1 MLPKLQ
7 RLPYPFQFPSWITF
21 RWVERSYQLWIVP
34 SISSFNKSAK
44 YGSCPLSPC
53 CIIVYRHD
61 LISFP
66 FSLFC
71 TNIRSIPLA
80 QVAVHLFSNFAYL
93 TKSFFRSR
101 LLFVPHAFAFLLTP
115 LMEQSLPHD
124 IAHLIPERSAS
135 HRSFTARDEPRARV
149 RSLLILRNE
158 HYPLCTL
165 YSTPERK
172 GSRHSTEGS
181 ITTSSGIGRTLTP
194 TEQHLRPAMAINRFD
209 GPPGGQIEDDSA
221 YAVRR
226 HLSQPDMAGDPSSRA
241 EGNTA
246 QPLSV
251 LNQRHA
257 GTAVSQEQGGSA
269 DLPPMPQRSPF
280 NRTPGRYKP
289 HYDVRTLPPATHL
302 TETPSRPG
310 VQHVP
315 GSYLSD
321 FGSKSQL
328 ESSSYLA
335 TDMLE
340 DDRPQ
345 IQPHGSHTVLPS
357 SAVESLNHAQEQKGP
372 LPARL
377 PVRSVRSNT
386 SLQQKTSQASLRPT
400 FPSKTQPRIL
410 AALPYTSQIAQPVT
424 TPASDY
430 NYPQEATRPAGI
442 QPMPETQVEIS
453 SKQSLEKIPQLSQ
466 DLMPVTETQ
475 LSALLAQLPPFRQQ
489 TLEVLS
495 YPPLVSNIP
504 NDHQHYLE
512 PQLRREHSREV
523 SSHDEREDQ
532 AFKDRLDLP
541 AKTTE
546 QSNRVPEERRNIGA
560 VKVRSPSAPGTP
572 VSSASYKAASL
583 NRALTALSE
592 ISSKSNGSRHRVP
605 RPRPSSR
612 YERLDDDIDEL
623 NVLGRS
629 QEGETRSSWVRNFL
643 GRSSTP
649 EAPNLTARPSQ
660 QHSRAANPTGNLRSA
675 TMPASPRS
683 IAASD
688 EIALHDQ
695 SVHDAMRNLVIAR
708 QQQRNEES
716 FSKVILDLENL
727 LKEALVIAHQ
737 AADSNKIPDVRGQD
751 RNPQANHLVGADSS
765 SEELSEASSMR
776 PAGHDEEDHYTSAPR
791 IITHPAYEHVT
802 VLEPKSEERY
812 HGQFRKA
819 RDATPYPAASRNPS
833 VVPPVDQDGPSGEPE
848 QPKLTNDNGLL
859 QPFASRDWALAK
871 RQPTMRNA
879 DFDNVPLLP
888 RQPTMAQAPLKEQ
901 TTFLAR
907 KQKPSSNALSEQAV
921 HQYIDTHQKP
931 PAQPRASSFRLRPR
945 QRLQESP
952 EALEMEKL
960 GGSRGGSEEHDQ
972 SNSDDSDA
980 KHYKSRPKGSTDPR
994 IRQDFAL
1001 PPLPD
1006 RHYELEHRGTTKQDS
1021 IRKGRR
1027 SHISIKEPQGF
1038 SLSRSHKRAP
1048 IARDWSDSRKRW
1060 TATIACLSTA
1070 LIGIIIGIYA
1080 GEVPAIQ
1087 YAIVD
1092 EHHYTILGNVV
1103 FFIGLAITT
1112 VVFFPLPL
1120 LHGRKP
1126 YTLAALAI
1134 LLPLQFPQ
1142 ALAVNAQRTPSV
1154 ATYRV
1159 GLLLSRSIAGLV
1171 AGLANI
1177 NFLSTLLDLFGAS
1190 LQSSNPH
1197 EEEVDLN
1204 DVRRHG
1210 GGMGMWLGIW
1220 TWCFIGSIG
1229 IGFLIGA
1236 AIISRLDVSW
1246 GFWITIILT
1255 AAVLVLN
1262 VLAPETR
1269 RSAYRRSMAEVQ
1281 NGDEVSRRIARGE
1294 IKMHLDATG
1303 PIYWWEEV
1311 TAGLRLCMRM
1321 LKQPGFAILSL
1332 YLGWIYGQIVIVI
1345 VVS

>member
-1 MLPKLQ
+1 
-7 RLPYPFQFPSWITF
+7 
-21 RWVERSYQLWIVP
+21 
-34 SISSFNKSAK
+34 
-44 YGSCPLSPC
+44 
-53 CIIVYRHD
+53 
-61 LISFP
+61 
-66 FSLFC
+66 
-71 TNIRSIPLA
+71 
-80 QVAVHLFSNFAYL
+80 
-93 TKSFFRSR
+93 
-101 LLFVPHAFAFLLTP
+101 
-115 LMEQSLPHD
+115 
-124 IAHLIPERSAS
+124 
-135 HRSFTARDEPRARV
+135 
-149 RSLLILRNE
+149 
-158 HYPLCTL
+158 
-165 YSTPERK
+165 
-172 GSRHSTEGS
+172 
-181 ITTSSGIGRTLTP
+181 
-194 TEQHLRPAMAINRFD
+194 MAINRFD
-209 GPPGGQIEDDSA
+209 GPAGGQIEDDSA
-221 YAVRR
+221 YTARR
-226 HLSQPDMAGDPSSRA
+226 RPSQPDMAGDASSRA
-241 EGNTA
+241 EGKPA
-246 QPLSV
+246 QMLSG

-257 GTAVSQEQGGSA
+257 GTAASHEQGGST

-280 NRTPGRYKP
+280 NRASGRYKP
-289 HYDVRTLPPATHL
+289 HYDVRTLPPATNL
-302 TETPSRPG
+302 AETPLRPS

-321 FGSKSQL
+321 FGSKNQL
-328 ESSSYLA
+328 ESGSYLA
-335 TDMLE
+335 ADALE
-340 DDRPQ
+340 DDRSQ

-357 SAVESLNHAQEQKGP
+357 NAVESLNHVQEQKGS

-386 SLQQKTSQASLRPT
+386 SLERKTSQASLEPT
-400 FPSKTQPRIL
+400 FSSRAQPGTH
-410 AALPYTSQIAQPVT
+410 AALPNRSQNAHPVV
-424 TPASDY
+424 TPATDRE
-430 NYPQEATRPAGI
+430 YPRETTRPVMI
-442 QPMPETQVEIS
+442 QPMPETQVDIPS
-453 SKQSLEKIPQLSQ
+453 RRSLEKTPQLSR
-466 DLMPVTETQ
+466 DLMPVTDTQ
-475 LSALLAQLPPFRQQ
+475 LSDLLAQLPPFRQQ

-495 YPPLVSNIP
+495 HPLVSKSS

-532 AFKDRLDLP
+532 AFKDRVDLP
-541 AKTTE
+541 AKATE
-546 QSNRVPEERRNIGA
+546 QLNRPPEERRDPAA
-560 VKVRSPSAPGTP
+560 VKAQSPSAPGTP
-572 VSSASYKAASL
+572 VSSASHKAASL
-583 NRALTALSE
+583 SRALTALSE
-592 ISSKSNGSRHRVP
+592 ISSKSNGSRHLVSLP
-605 RPRPSSR
+605 RSSSR
-612 YERLDDDIDEL
+612 YERLDDHIDER
-623 NVLGRS
+623 NILGRS
-629 QEGETRSSWVRNFL
+629 QEGEKRSSWVQNFL
-643 GRSSTP
+643 GRSSTTATP

-660 QHSRAANPTGNLRSA
+660 QHSRAANPTKNLRST
-675 TMPASPRS
+675 TMPAPPRS
-683 IAASD
+683 VAASD
-688 EIALHDQ
+688 EIALHDK
-695 SVHDAMRNLVIAR
+695 SVYDAMKNLAIAR
-708 QQQRNEES
+708 QQQYNEES
-716 FSKVILDLENL
+716 FCKVILDLENL
-727 LKEALVIAHQ
+727 LEEALVIAHQ
-737 AADSNKIPDVRGQD
+737 AADSNKISDGRGQN
-751 RNPQANHLVGADSS
+751 RNPQADHLVGADSS
-765 SEELSEASSMR
+765 SEEFSEAGSMR

-791 IITHPAYEHVT
+791 IVTHPAHEHVT

-812 HGQFRKA
+812 HGHFRKV

-833 VVPPVDQDGPSGEPE
+833 VVPPVDQDEPSREPE

-859 QPFASRDWALAK
+859 QPFVSRDWALAK
-871 RQPTMRNA
+871 RQPTMRDA

-888 RQPTMAQAPLKEQ
+888 RQPTTAQAPLKEQ
-901 TTFLAR
+901 NTFLVR
-907 KQKPSSNALSEQAV
+907 KQKPSSNALSERAV
-921 HQYIDTHQKP
+921 HQYIDNHQKP
-931 PAQPRASSFRLRPR
+931 PVQPRASSFRLRPR
-945 QRLQESP
+945 QRFHGSSEV
-952 EALEMEKL
+952 LEMEKL
-960 GGSRGGSEEHDQ
+960 GGSREGSEVHDQ
-972 SNSDDSDA
+972 SDFEDPDA
-980 KHYKSRPKGSTDPR
+980 KHYKTRPKGSTDPR
-994 IRQDFAL
+994 ARQDSAL
-1001 PPLPD
+1001 SPLPD
-1006 RHYELEHRGTTKQDS
+1006 RHYELEDRGPTKQDS

-1027 SHISIKEPQGF
+1027 SHFSIKEPQGF

-1070 LIGIIIGIYA
+1070 LIGVIIGIYA

-1087 YAIVD
+1087 YVIVD

-1142 ALAVNAQRTPSV
+1142 ALAVNTQRTPSV

-1171 AGLANI
+1171 VGFANI

-1197 EEEVDLN
+1197 EEEVDIN

-1229 IGFLIGA
+1229 VGFLIGA
-1236 AIISRLDVSW
+1236 VVISGLDVSW
-1246 GFWITIILT
+1246 GFWISIILT

-1262 VLAPETR
+1262 VLTPETR
-1269 RSAYRRSMAEVQ
+1269 RSAYRRSLAEVH

-1311 TAGLRLCMRM
+1311 TAGLRLCTRM

>member
-1 MLPKLQ
+1 MEW
-7 RLPYPFQFPSWITF
+7 S
-21 RWVERSYQLWIVP
+21 
-34 SISSFNKSAK
+34 
-44 YGSCPLSPC
+44 LS
-53 CIIVYRHD
+53 HD
-61 LISFP
+61 
-66 FSLFC
+66 
-71 TNIRSIPLA
+71 
-80 QVAVHLFSNFAYL
+80 
-93 TKSFFRSR
+93 
-101 LLFVPHAFAFLLTP
+101 
-115 LMEQSLPHD
+115 E
-124 IAHLIPERSAS
+124 AHLIRERSTS
-135 HRSFTARDEPRARV
+135 HRSCSAKDDLRARV
-149 RSLLILRNE
+149 PSLLILQNE
-158 HYPLCTL
+158 HYPPRT
-165 YSTPERK
+165 SPEHKRNCY
-172 GSRHSTEGS
+172 STEGS
-181 ITTSSGIGRTLTP
+181 RATSSDVCCTLTP
-194 TEQHLRPAMAINRFD
+194 FEHYLGPVMAINRFD
-209 GPPGGQIEDDSA
+209 GPAGQIEDDA
-221 YAVRR
+221 PHTARR
-226 HLSQPDMAGDPSSRA
+226 HLSQPDIVGDASSRA
-241 EGNTA
+241 EGESA
-246 QPLSV
+246 QPLSG

-280 NRTPGRYKP
+280 NRTSGRYKP
-289 HYDVRTLPPATHL
+289 HYDVRTLPPATPRL
-302 TETPSRPG
+302 TESSLRPG
-310 VQHVP
+310 MQHVP
-315 GSYLSD
+315 GSYQSD
-321 FGSKSQL
+321 FGSKNLL
-328 ESSSYLA
+328 ESGSYMA
-335 TDMLE
+335 VDVLE
-340 DDRPQ
+340 DDQ
-345 IQPHGSHTVLPS
+345 TQKQPYGSHTLLPS
-357 SAVESLNHAQEQKGP
+357 SAVESLSHAQGHQDS
-372 LPARL
+372 LPTRP

-386 SLQQKTSQASLRPT
+386 SLHRKMSQASLKPT
-400 FPSKTQPRIL
+400 FSSRALPRTH
-410 AALPYTSQIAQPVT
+410 AALPYAGQIAQPVA
-424 TPASDY
+424 TPATDQEYS
-430 NYPQEATRPAGI
+430 QEATRPARI
-442 QPMPETQVEIS
+442 QPMPETQVEFPS
-453 SKQSLEKIPQLSQ
+453 RQSLEKVPQHSRELV
-466 DLMPVTETQ
+466 PVTETQ
-475 LSALLAQLPPFRQQ
+475 LSDLLAQLPPFRQQ
-489 TLEVLS
+489 TLEGFS
-495 YPPLVSNIP
+495 HPPLVSKSP
-504 NDHQHYLE
+504 SDYKQHLE

-532 AFKDRLDLP
+532 TFKDRLDLP
-541 AKTTE
+541 AKATE
-546 QSNRVPEERRNIGA
+546 QLNRVPEERRTPGV
-560 VKVRSPSAPGTP
+560 VKVQSPSIPGTP
-572 VSSASYKAASL
+572 VSSASHKAASL
-583 NRALTALSE
+583 SRALTALSE
-592 ISSKSNGSRHRVP
+592 ISSKSNGSRHRLPLP
-605 RPRPSSR
+605 RSSSK
-612 YERLDDDIDEL
+612 YEKLDDHIDEL
-623 NVLGRS
+623 NVPGRS
-629 QEGETRSSWVRNFL
+629 QEGEKRSSWVQNFL
-643 GRSSTP
+643 GRSSTIATP

-660 QHSRAANPTGNLRSA
+660 QHSRALIPTEHLRSA
-675 TMPASPRS
+675 MMPASPGS
-683 IAASD
+683 VAASD
-688 EIALHDQ
+688 ENALHDK
-695 SVHDAMRNLVIAR
+695 SVDDAMRNLAIAK
-708 QQQRNEES
+708 QQQHNEES

-727 LKEALVIAHQ
+727 LREALIIAHQ
-737 AADSNKIPDVRGQD
+737 AADGNKITDGRGQD
-751 RNPQANHLVGADSS
+751 CIPQADHLVGSDSS
-765 SEELSEASSMR
+765 SEVFSEAGSMR

-791 IITHPAYEHVT
+791 IITHPAHEHVT

-812 HGQFRKA
+812 HGHFRKA

-833 VVPPVDQDGPSGEPE
+833 VVPPVDQDEPPREPE
-848 QPKLTNDNGLL
+848 QPKPTNDNGLL
-859 QPFASRDWALAK
+859 QPFVSRDWALAK

-901 TTFLAR
+901 NTFLAR

-921 HQYIDTHQKP
+921 HQYIENHQKP
-931 PAQPRASSFRLRPR
+931 PVQPRASSFRLRPR
-945 QRLQESP
+945 QRFQESS

-960 GGSRGGSEEHDQ
+960 GVSREGSEMHDQ
-972 SNSDDSDA
+972 SDFEDPDA
-980 KHYKSRPKGSTDPR
+980 KHYKSRPKGSTDR
-994 IRQDFAL
+994 GIGRDSAL
-1001 PPLPD
+1001 SPLPD
-1006 RHYELEHRGTTKQDS
+1006 GHYELEDRGPAKQDS

-1027 SHISIKEPQGF
+1027 SHFSIKEPQGF

-1070 LIGIIIGIYA
+1070 LIGVIIGIYA

-1171 AGLANI
+1171 VGFANI

-1197 EEEVDLN
+1197 EEEVDIN

-1229 IGFLIGA
+1229 VGFLIGA
-1236 AIISRLDVSW
+1236 VIISALDVSW

-1269 RSAYRRSMAEVQ
+1269 RSAYRRSLAEVH
-1281 NGDEVSRRIARGE
+1281 NGGEVSRRIARGE